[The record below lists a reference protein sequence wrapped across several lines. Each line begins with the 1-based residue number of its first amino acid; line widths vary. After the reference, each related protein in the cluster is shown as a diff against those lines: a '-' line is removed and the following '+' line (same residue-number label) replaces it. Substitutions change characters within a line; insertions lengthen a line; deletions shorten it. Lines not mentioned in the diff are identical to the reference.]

1 MTETRHSWDERHTGR
16 AVPAPDP
23 WLVRRCSAL
32 LRGVPGPLLDLAC
45 GLGQNALWAA
55 SLGLPSTGVD
65 ASREALAL
73 ATAEGVRRG
82 LPTEFRT
89 VTLGPTVPPP
99 PPSASGWGA
108 ILVFHYLDRD
118 LLPALPEALLPGGL
132 LVYKTHLS
140 HALRGA
146 ESRPRRPA
154 FLLRS
159 GELLGS
165 FPTLDVLEY
174 QEWGQPGEAFAALVA
189 RRGYSR

>member
-1 MTETRHSWDERHTGR
+1 
-16 AVPAPDP
+16 
-23 WLVRRCSAL
+23 
-32 LRGVPGPLLDLAC
+32 
-45 GLGQNALWAA
+45 
-55 SLGLPSTGVD
+55 
-65 ASREALAL
+65 
-73 ATAEGVRRG
+73 
-82 LPTEFRT
+82 
-89 VTLGPTVPPP
+89 
-99 PPSASGWGA
+99 
-108 ILVFHYLDRD
+108 VFHYLDRD

-165 FPTLDVLEY
+165 FPTLTVLEY
-174 QEWGQPGEAFAALVA
+174 QEWGRPGEAFAALVA